1 MYYLQIFPNNLIY
14 FICSNILGD
23 THNDTVVSTYNL
35 AELYT
40 AMGNTDQA
48 TKLQEEVVANLE
60 QRNKRSSKSSG
71 EGSVGSA
78 GSESS
83 SAATSTSTVGSATQT
98 KILEYTHASKTST
111 TVSTSTSTTTTST
124 TTSSTSNS
132 STVTEPPSPMNA
144 VADKFDAAKIVAQE
158 QQTYIA
164 STPDSEEE
172 RKRKLLA
179 QTMATRPHK
188 PATRRGAKKV
198 V

>member
-1 MYYLQIFPNNLIY
+1 M
-14 FICSNILGD
+14 GD
-23 THNDTVVSTYNL
+23 
-35 AELYT
+35 
-40 AMGNTDQA
+40 TDQA

-60 QRNKRSSKSSG
+60 QRNKRSNKSSG
-71 EGSVGSA
+71 EGSAGSV

-83 SAATSTSTVGSATQT
+83 SATQT
-98 KILEYTHASKTST
+98 KILEYSHTSKTST
-111 TVSTSTSTTTTST
+111 TVSTSTSTTTTT
-124 TTSSTSNS
+124 ATSSTSNS
-132 STVTEPPSPMNA
+132 STVTDPPSPMNA

-188 PATRRGAKKV
+188 PATRRGAKKAV
-198 V
+198 